1 MNELTELLQSSPPIA
16 LALAL
21 NAVGLALKRSPI
33 ACWLIPFILPILG
46 AAAYPFIAEPG
57 KVNFECRNPDLL
69 LAIYGF
75 VIGSGSVGINQMLRQ
90 FLDRRNEDGDTKF
103 LKKTDTDK

>member
-21 NAVGLALKRSPI
+21 NAIGLALKKSPLQS
-33 ACWLIPFILPILG
+33 WLIPLLLPTIG
-46 AAAYPFIAEPG
+46 AVAYPFIAEVG

-75 VIGSGSVGINQMLRQ
+75 VIGSGSVGLNQMLRQ
-90 FLDRRNEDGDTKF
+90 FLDRRNEDGETKF
-103 LKKTDTDK
+103 LKKDETK

>member
-21 NAVGLALKRSPI
+21 NAIGLALKKSPV
-33 ACWLIPFILPILG
+33 ACWLIPFILPALG
-46 AAAYPFIAEPG
+46 AGIYPFIAEAG
-57 KVNFECRNPDLL
+57 KVNFECRNPDML

-90 FLDRRNEDGDTKF
+90 FLDRRNEDGETKF
-103 LKKTDTDK
+103 LKKDETK